1 MESLIRDMP
10 KGPGPIP
17 SRVLKKSLDSVL
29 SVLGLE
35 LTDVIFADMWR
46 SGIVFGRNRAYPLK
60 VIYDYFE
67 QTLGKY
73 AADLLVSKL
82 QEELAQ
88 S

>member
-1 MESLIRDMP
+1 MTSLIQDIT
-10 KGPGPIP
+10 KEAGPIP
-17 SRVLKKSLDSVL
+17 SRLLKKSLDSVL

-46 SGIVFGRNRAYPLK
+46 SGIVFGRNRSYPLK

-82 QEELAQ
+82 QEELGQ